1 MVLMPEFE
9 HLTAEDMAVINR
21 EILKKF
27 GEENGEVNTGGLG
40 FVASKVENT
49 EGIFRKCAVLML
61 EIIKSRPFSSG
72 NLRTAWE
79 AGRIFMQVNG
89 RASVVKEMG
98 DVLKLIRDI
107 GEGRIGL
114 EGVEKWVEKHSH

>member
-1 MVLMPEFE
+1 MPEFE
-9 HLTAEDMAVINR
+9 HLTADDLGVINR
-21 EILKKF
+21 EILKKSG
-27 GEENGEVNTGGLG
+27 GEFGEVNTGDLG

-49 EGIFRKCAVLML
+49 GGVFRKCAVLIIEL
-61 EIIKSRPFSSG
+61 IKSKPFSSG

-89 RASVVKEMG
+89 RDFVIKENK
-98 DVLKLIRDI
+98 DVLGLIRDI

-114 EGVEKWVEKHSH
+114 KGVEEWIKKHSH